1 MLNSSER
8 KVLGKINF
16 LQKKSTA
23 NKSRFQK
30 NNGIDFRQLREYV
43 YGDDIRCIDWKSS
56 ARTQKLVV
64 KEFSESISA
73 DIFLILDLTKS
84 TYLGVVCK
92 KNDLLKK
99 AAYALAWRAIQQKCQ
114 LYLAVMQE
122 NNFVTTKI
130 KTENEL
136 LNIFNN
142 LHSQQKNK
150 TTLDSFIKQSV
161 KGTLIIVSDFLD
173 ERLNN
178 LASKNKI
185 FGLRYLDHSDLNFVN
200 YFGYVADPETGGPR
214 FIDYA
219 GSSLKKINQKLD
231 QYWQNIDKL
240 WLAKGWQIIN
250 LDHDNLIFRLVKSL
264 EGKL

>member
-1 MLNSSER
+1 
-8 KVLGKINF
+8 
-16 LQKKSTA
+16 
-23 NKSRFQK
+23 
-30 NNGIDFRQLREYV
+30 
-43 YGDDIRCIDWKSS
+43 
-56 ARTQKLVV
+56 
-64 KEFSESISA
+64 
-73 DIFLILDLTKS
+73 
-84 TYLGVVCK
+84 
-92 KNDLLKK
+92 
-99 AAYALAWRAIQQKCQ
+99 
-114 LYLAVMQE
+114 MQE

-142 LHSQQKNK
+142 FHIQQKNK

-161 KGTLIIVSDFLD
+161 KGTLFIVSDFLD

-178 LASKNKI
+178 LDSKNKI
-185 FGLRYLDHSDLNFVN
+185 FSLRYLDHSDLNFVN
-200 YFGYVADPETGGPR
+200 YFGYVADPETGGPK

-219 GSSLKKINQKLD
+219 GSTLKKINQKLD

-240 WLAKGWQIIN
+240 CLAKGWQIID